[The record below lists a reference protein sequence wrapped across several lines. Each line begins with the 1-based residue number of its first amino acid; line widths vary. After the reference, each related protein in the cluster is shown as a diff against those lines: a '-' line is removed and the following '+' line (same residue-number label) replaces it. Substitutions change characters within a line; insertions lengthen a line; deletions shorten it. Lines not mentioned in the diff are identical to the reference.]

1 MKKSINQLQER
12 FWYGKL
18 KYHYQVFH
26 GRLLYYTCVS
36 VAKHQEDVIDAIVE
50 RFKVD
55 RRPFK
60 LFCNGTH
67 IKTINEGKIG
77 RKSKYYWSNPK

>member
-12 FWYGKL
+12 FWYGKP

-26 GRLLYYTCVS
+26 GRKLQYTCIS
-36 VAKHQEDVIDAIVE
+36 VAKYQHEIIDCIVE
-50 RFKVD
+50 RFKGD

-60 LFCNGTH
+60 LFCNDTH

-77 RKSKYYWSNPK
+77 RKSKYHFNKPK